1 MNPTNPIILYYLFSC
16 AVKTTPSAAQ
26 CNLSNLQSYSL
37 LAFNTS
43 NTAQSS
49 VDNQVSQ
56 AGEKVM
62 GWLDL
67 AQPSLFGTWLF
78 QCEIN
83 WDYPENYCTIKT
95 CSTSPSHCKR
105 ERGGVSQSLIKVWK
119 DVKHTSLPCKQFFLT
134 FLKTSMLT
142 SRQKLGF
149 LDLTLKAFGRLYR
162 TICLHRQS
170 FHLSLKLNKLSSIS
184 MMIGSFHSFQNR
196 FSFWFQLV
204 ICPSQDCFYLRMI
217 DSCYLVGLFVQNGS
231 LSRLRGVY
239 VNIWPI
245 HPFH

>member
-1 MNPTNPIILYYLFSC
+1 M
-16 AVKTTPSAAQ
+16 AGEGRGVQ
-26 CNLSNLQSYSL
+26 CKCWVIHWLK
-37 LAFNTS
+37 FERTS
-43 NTAQSS
+43 N
-49 VDNQVSQ
+49 
-56 AGEKVM
+56 
-62 GWLDL
+62 
-67 AQPSLFGTWLF
+67 
-78 QCEIN
+78 IHH
-83 WDYPENYCTIKT
+83 
-95 CSTSPSHCKR
+95 SH
-105 ERGGVSQSLIKVWK
+105 VNS
-119 DVKHTSLPCKQFFLT
+119 FFLLT

-162 TICLHRQS
+162 TIRLHRQS